1 MIRIGRSHVDSPEMK
16 LPRLGSGRSEDLR
29 RLGDDDLMALVRS
42 GDSAAFEV
50 VYERHS
56 TVAFSLAHRMC
67 GRRQQAEDVVQEA
80 FLSAW
85 RRASSFDATRGSLRT
100 WLLGIVHHR
109 AVDSLRRTGGDARR
123 RVDQPVEE
131 VDVESGV
138 DVGEE
143 VAHREQAG
151 VVRDALT
158 ELPDEQSKVIELAY
172 FGGFTHTEIADM
184 LGLPVG
190 TVKGRMRLGL
200 AKLRSTF
207 EPLGMTP

>member
-1 MIRIGRSHVDSPEMK
+1 MK
-16 LPRLGSGRSEDLR
+16 LPRLGSGRSEDHR
-29 RLGDDDLMALVRS
+29 RLGDDDLMALVCA

-56 TVAFSLAHRMC
+56 TVAYSLAHRMC
-67 GRRQQAEDVVQEA
+67 GRRQAAEDVVQEA

-109 AVDSLRRTGGDARR
+109 AIDHLRRSGGDLRR
-123 RVDQPVEE
+123 RADQPVEE
-131 VDVESGV
+131 IELDAKV

-151 VVRDALT
+151 IVREALT
-158 ELPDEQSKVIELAY
+158 GLPDEQSQVIDLAY

-200 AKLRSTF
+200 SKLRSTF
-207 EPLGMTP
+207 EPLEMTP

>member
-1 MIRIGRSHVDSPEMK
+1 MK